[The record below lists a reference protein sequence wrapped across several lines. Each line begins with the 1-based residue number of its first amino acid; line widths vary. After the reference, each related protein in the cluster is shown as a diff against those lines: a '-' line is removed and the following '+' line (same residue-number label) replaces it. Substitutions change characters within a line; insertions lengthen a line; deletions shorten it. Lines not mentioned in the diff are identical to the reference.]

1 MAKIFVALVC
11 VLSHVATAS
20 SDTAKQDISQR
31 LVDLENEMRQFHE
44 KNQKIRLQNEKM
56 ANENTRLNGECLKLR
71 KGLEESRRFL
81 QAADLAGALDHLWLI
96 ICGALVM
103 LMQAGFAMVESGCC
117 RIKNVQNILLKNL
130 MDVCMGTLCWWAWG
144 WMISYGF
151 DSSKPDQ
158 VFAGNL
164 QYFGHEFL
172 EADADGNQTPTNLPR
187 DWFFQWAFCA
197 TAATIVSGGVAERVQ
212 FPAYLC
218 FTFCMTS
225 FIYPIVVAWM
235 WSSNGW
241 LTAGKDKHLNEVGFN
256 DFAGSGIVHMTGG
269 IGALV
274 GAAMSGPRKGRFDIP
289 QKESFDPHN
298 LPLVVLGTFI
308 LWFGWYGFNCG
319 STLGLST
326 TAVGQLAAIVA
337 MNTTI
342 AASSGGLMVL
352 VLRFIMTRKYDI
364 AGMCNGILGGLVSI
378 TAGCGNV
385 ESGSALLIGLIGGVV
400 FQGASGLLQKLKI
413 DDPIDAFAV
422 HGACGAW
429 GVLAACL
436 FDWGKGL
443 EKYNGFGGGLENAK
457 DDSGNTDNLW
467 KSGFAAAI
475 VEILVITAWVGG
487 LSFIILLPFKVLG
500 FLRVDDQTQDRGLD
514 DAKHSPPK
522 AYSGR
527 PAATS
532 SDGVGHVPTDS
543 TQSGSSSLPDY
554 NEATKVIA
562 PVATK

>member
-269 IGALV
+269 VGALV
-274 GAAMSGPRKGRFDIP
+274 GAIISGPRKGRFDIP

-385 ESGSALLIGLIGGVV
+385 ESGSAVVIGIIGGLVFVV
-400 FQGASGLLQKLKI
+400 ASTVLKI
-413 DDPIDAFAV
+413 CKVDDPIDAFAV
-422 HGACGAW
+422 HGACGLW
-429 GVLAACL
+429 GVLAAAL
-436 FDWGKGL
+436 FDWGEGFN
-443 EKYNGFGGGLENAK
+443 KYNGFQGGFSNAK
-457 DDSGNTDNLW
+457 NLANETDGLWSG
-467 KSGFAAAI
+467 GFAAAI
-475 VEILVITAWVGG
+475 VEILVITLWVAG
-487 LSFIILLPFKVLG
+487 LSVIILLPFRVTG
-500 FLRVDDQTQDRGLD
+500 FLVVKDNIQDQGLD
-514 DAKHSPPK
+514 ETKHSPPK